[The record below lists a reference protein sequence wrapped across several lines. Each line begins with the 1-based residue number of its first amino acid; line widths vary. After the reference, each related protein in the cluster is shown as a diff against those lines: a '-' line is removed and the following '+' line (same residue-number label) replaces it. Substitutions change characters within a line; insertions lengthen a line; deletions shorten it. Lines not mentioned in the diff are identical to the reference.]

1 MKQSMH
7 CKCIVFSMV
16 LFLIVSV
23 SIYPAHSQ
31 QMAGMNADSANGM
44 GIQMS
49 NEEIVHPFFTHM
61 GMPEAVGTYS
71 LRLAGLATRMDDK
84 TTGDFAFHFETG
96 LSKIVGFHIRND
108 RFLDNTHSEVMFQFG
123 VIRSNDGMSGFSP
136 IIEFEFPTKKG
147 ASGINTLVGF
157 STALVGS
164 RFAFNQVIHYNPRE
178 DMVDASVALVYKV
191 SDIVF
196 LAGEILS
203 EKMPKELVIIN
214 LLVGAKI
221 KINDNFVLGVG
232 YQLPLTTNKL
242 FTSQYIFQPDME
254 WKNQYMDLP

>member
-1 MKQSMH
+1 MKRSAL
-7 CKCIVFSMV
+7 CRCVAFSMF
-16 LFLIVSV
+16 LFHIL
-23 SIYPAHSQ
+23 SIIISPAFAQ

-49 NEEIVHPFFTHM
+49 SDEEIAHPFFTHM

-84 TTGDFAFHFETG
+84 TSGDFAFHFETG
-96 LSKIVGFHIRND
+96 LSKIVGLHIRND

-136 IIEFEFPTKKG
+136 IMEFEFPTKKG

-157 STALVGS
+157 STAFVES

-178 DMVDASVALVYKV
+178 DMVDGSAALVYKV
-191 SDIVF
+191 SSIVF
-196 LAGEILS
+196 LAGEILG
-203 EKMPKELVIIN
+203 EKMPDEQAIIN
-214 LLVGAKI
+214 LLIGAKI
-221 KINDNFVLGVG
+221 KLNDNFMFGIG
-232 YQLPLTTNKL
+232 YQLPITSNKQ

-254 WKNQYMDLP
+254 WKN